1 MITVDVD
8 EQIVVISQLLY
19 MLRLSK
25 SFILGEIVQI
35 CIVFVEIVQIC
46 IVFVRRK
53 TLEGTLIQK
62 KQPQINK
69 LMKDSES
76 REIDLFLD

>member
-8 EQIVVISQLLY
+8 EQIVLISQLLY

-46 IVFVRRK
+46 IVFVRK
-53 TLEGTLIQK
+53 IL
-62 KQPQINK
+62 P
-69 LMKDSES
+69 SY
-76 REIDLFLD
+76 